1 MRQRMGEC
9 PEGQG
14 TWDSASHPR
23 LTQYLMVL
31 PSGSVSSPHLAKQEG
46 EGALL
51 ARGLN
56 TWNAAPP
63 SHSLGLLKSERSQGP
78 DERLPLSAQPVA
90 QWLARVGTSL
100 CSETR
105 FHVVQTSCEVTT
117 QAKVAF

>member
-1 MRQRMGEC
+1 MGEG

-14 TWDSASHPR
+14 IWDSASHQR

-63 SHSLGLLKSERSQGP
+63 SHSLWLLKSERSQGP
-78 DERLPLSAQPVA
+78 DECLPLSAQPVSRS
-90 QWLARVGTSL
+90 LAGVGTSL
-100 CSETR
+100 CFETR
-105 FHVVQTSCEVTT
+105 FYVVQTSCAVTI